1 MQPFDSRAQFALSN
15 VLLATDFTPSSQ
27 MALLYA
33 LAIARRSHSR
43 IIMAHVVNPPAQRLF
58 GQDAV
63 QRALDDAWREAQSEI
78 TDLLIE
84 GKLEGLTHEVVVRQG
99 EIWPEIERLIAD
111 YHADMLVTGTRGRS
125 GMWKMLLG
133 STAES
138 IFRQAACPVLTVGP
152 RLASS
157 APPPDGPKR
166 ILYSTGFAR
175 QSLYAGGFALAL
187 AQRQQAQL
195 AMLHVVNE
203 VENDSPER
211 RAHIEVESK
220 EKLAALIPA
229 DADLPARPDLFAAF
243 GPTADAILQLA
254 NDWRPDLIVMGV
266 RRHERDARRITWA
279 TAYNVVANAPCP
291 VLTVKAPEE
300 TPEYIKNVTIKA
312 E

>member
-1 MQPFDSRAQFALSN
+1 MQPFDSRAQFTLRN

-33 LAIARRSHSR
+33 LSVAHRSHSR

-63 QRALDDAWREAQSEI
+63 QRALDEAWREAQSEI
-78 TDLLIE
+78 TNMLIE

-99 EIWPEIERLIAD
+99 EIWPEIEKLIAE
-111 YHADMLVTGTRGRS
+111 HHVDMLVTGTRGRS

-133 STAES
+133 STAEH
-138 IFRQAACPVLTVGP
+138 IFRQASCPVLTVGP
-152 RLASS
+152 RLAASE
-157 APPPDGPKR
+157 PPPDGPKR

-175 QSLYAGGFALAL
+175 QSLYAGDFALSL

-203 VENDSPER
+203 VADSAER
-211 RAHIEVESK
+211 RAHIEEESK
-220 EKLAALIPA
+220 QKLAALIPA
-229 DADLPARPDLFAAF
+229 DADLPAPPELYVAF
-243 GPTADAILQLA
+243 GSAADAILQLA
-254 NDWRPDLIVMGV
+254 SEWQPDLIVMGV

-291 VLTVKAPEE
+291 VLTVKAPE
-300 TPEYIKNVTIKA
+300 
-312 E
+312 